1 MGEIYVMMHGG
12 EVAHEARGYSR
23 VCRCPEIQAVQKWPG
38 SRIGTSRS
46 KGLTMK
52 RSMLPTTLVM
62 PALLYLPL
70 HQVVGAYIDPG
81 TGSLVLQALIGV
93 LVGAFV
99 AIGLFWNRIKLFVKN
114 LFSKSK
120 RSEEPKEQSEEPKEQ

>member
-1 MGEIYVMMHGG
+1 
-12 EVAHEARGYSR
+12 
-23 VCRCPEIQAVQKWPG
+23 
-38 SRIGTSRS
+38 
-46 KGLTMK
+46 MK

-70 HQVVGAYIDPG
+70 HQVIDAYIDPG
-81 TGSLVLQALIGV
+81 TGSLVLQAVIGV

-114 LFSKSK
+114 LFSRSK
-120 RSEEPKEQSEEPKEQ
+120 KNEGPEE

>member
-1 MGEIYVMMHGG
+1 
-12 EVAHEARGYSR
+12 
-23 VCRCPEIQAVQKWPG
+23 
-38 SRIGTSRS
+38 
-46 KGLTMK
+46 
-52 RSMLPTTLVM
+52 M

-70 HQVVGAYIDPG
+70 HHVVDAYIDPG

-99 AIGLFWNRIKLFVKN
+99 AIGLFWNRIKAFVRN

-120 RSEEPKEQSEEPKEQ
+120 KNEGPED